1 MKSVAV
7 TVSQFQCNQVYQT
20 LIPITKVGMI
30 KGFSIDCNFNGIILR
45 TREVLKK
52 LKGDI
57 SAYFNIEN
65 GDTVINSA
73 VLY

>member
-1 MKSVAV
+1 MK
-7 TVSQFQCNQVYQT
+7 
-20 LIPITKVGMI
+20 